1 MKYEVV
7 ITSGKSN
14 QAPIGAFL
22 KEDLVTLHLYEGSH
36 TFENL
41 QKDNFYILNT
51 CSPYLIAKSVLDDSG
66 DYEYL
71 DKNGKKIPYLKD
83 SFKIELIEVQNRK
96 IVETKNEFGS
106 SKLMIVEGKPIFE
119 KILNCNT
126 TPYNRADGAIVE
138 MAVLY
143 SRKNMISKEKMKEE
157 MDRLMKIIKKVG
169 DTNYIELAKK
179 LGV

>member
-41 QKDNFYILNT
+41 QKEDFYSLNT

-71 DKNGKKIPYLKD
+71 EKNGKKIPYLKD
-83 SFKIELIEVQNRK
+83 SFKIELIGIENRK

-119 KILNCNT
+119 KMLNCNT

>member
-7 ITSGKSN
+7 ITSGNSN
-14 QAPIGAFL
+14 QAPIGAFF
-22 KEDLVTLHLYEGSH
+22 KGDFVTLHLYGGSH

-41 QKDNFYILNT
+41 QKDGFYILNT
-51 CSPYLIAKSVLDDSG
+51 CSPYLIAKSVLDDAG

-71 DKNGKKIPYLKD
+71 DKNGIKIPYLKD
-83 SFKIELIEVQNRK
+83 SYKIELIEIKSRK

-126 TPYNRADGAIVE
+126 SAYNRADGAVVE

-143 SRKNMISKEKMKEE
+143 SRKNMISKEE
-157 MDRLMKIIKKVG
+157 MNDEITRLMKIIKKVG
-169 DTNYIELAKK
+169 SKNHIELAKK

>member
-7 ITSGKSN
+7 ITSGNSN
-14 QAPIGAFL
+14 QAPIGAFF
-22 KEDLVTLHLYEGSH
+22 KGDSVTLHMYEGSH

-41 QKDNFYILNT
+41 QKEDFYILNI
-51 CSPYLIAKSVLDDSG
+51 CSPYLIAKSVLDDLG

-71 DKNGKKIPYLKD
+71 DKDEIKIPYLKE
-83 SFKIELIEVQNRK
+83 SYKIELIEIKSRK

-119 KILNCNT
+119 KILKCNT
-126 TPYNRADGAIVE
+126 TPYNRAEGALLE
-138 MAVLY
+138 LAVLY
-143 SRKNMISKEKMKEE
+143 SRKGMISKEKMNEE
-157 MDRLMKIIKKVG
+157 MDRLIKIIKKVG
-169 DTNYIELAKK
+169 SKNHIELAKK